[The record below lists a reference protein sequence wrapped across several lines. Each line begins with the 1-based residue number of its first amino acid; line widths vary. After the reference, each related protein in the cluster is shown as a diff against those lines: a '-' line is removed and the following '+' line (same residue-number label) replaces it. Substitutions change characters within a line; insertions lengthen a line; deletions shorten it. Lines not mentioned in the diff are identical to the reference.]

1 MSLDLETVKRI
12 GRLARLKVPDDQA
25 ETVRTNLNHIMDFI
39 GQLSEVNTD
48 NVEPMV
54 GTGAKSMP
62 MRETDDITDG
72 NYVEAI
78 VANAPEVAANM
89 FVVPKVVE

>member
-12 GRLARLKVPDDQA
+12 GKLARLKVPDDQA

-48 NVEPMV
+48 GVEPMV
-54 GTGAKSMP
+54 GTGAKEMP
-62 MRETDDITDG
+62 FRQDAITDG
-72 NYVEAI
+72 NYVGAI